1 LKGVD
6 GPAKIAAIASNYA
19 AHGQNWIAGRNQM
32 PVIGMF
38 LNLARG
44 DLEKAMRRTAILTGV
59 SEGIN
64 PALSPERRKIRVI
77 TRHADVG
84 AFDEDY
90 LDKANELV
98 DEVTRAAAAGDGH
111 VVYFASCRP
120 TTVALRQATG
130 ENVRTVFAGLF
141 DPVDRTTA
149 PTMFEPKLFGYISY
163 DINLCKKWVST
174 ITSLSRSNNER
185 VKTLAVVYDT
195 RRTPVYTG
203 PDNLYEGIKA
213 AATAAHLPTPVK
225 IDVRAADRDQQI
237 RDFARRYS
245 IDGGL
250 IVPAA
255 TYTAIHRKDII
266 TAAKRA
272 GIPAIYP
279 NRLYVTDGG
288 LISVGA
294 NLFSLY
300 RAAGVYA
307 GRILSDETPPERIVT
322 NDKFETV
329 VNFKLAEQQL
339 NGATITQLQ
348 QNADLIIDDE
358 ED

>member
-1 LKGVD
+1 
-6 GPAKIAAIASNYA
+6 
-19 AHGQNWIAGRNQM
+19 M

-38 LNLARG
+38 LNLVGG
-44 DLEKAMRRTAILTGV
+44 DREKAMRRTAFLTGV
-59 SEGIN
+59 SEGVN
-64 PALSPERRKIRVI
+64 PALRKIRVI

-90 LDKANELV
+90 EEKANDLV
-98 DEVTRAAAAGDGH
+98 DKVTRAAAAAGDSH

-120 TTVALRQATG
+120 TTVALRNATDAK
-130 ENVRTVFAGLF
+130 TVFAGLF

-174 ITSLSRSNNER
+174 ITPLSRKSNNKP
-185 VKTLAVVYDT
+185 VKTLAVVYDK
-195 RRTPVYTG
+195 RRTAAYTG

-213 AATAAHLPTPVK
+213 AATAARLPTPEK

-237 RDFARRYS
+237 RSFARKYPEDS
-245 IDGGL
+245 GL

-255 TYTAIHRKDII
+255 TYTAIHRQEII
-266 TAAKRA
+266 KAAKTAR
-272 GIPAIYP
+272 IPAIYP

-294 NLFSLY
+294 NLLSLY

-307 GRILSDETPPERIVT
+307 GRIISGDIPAERIVT

-329 VNFKLAEQQL
+329 VNFKRAEQQL
-339 NGATITQLQ
+339 NGPTMTQLQ
-348 QNADLIIDDE
+348 QNADFIIDDE